1 MKVKKCDRCGAIY
14 EKNEKCK
21 TKATGNGIVS
31 TIATISERG
40 IPDEEYDL
48 CDECIEKLYDWLED
62 NEE

>member
-21 TKATGNGIVS
+21 TKETRDGIVS
-31 TIATISERG
+31 TTINEKG
-40 IPDEEYDL
+40 FIDEEYDL
-48 CDECIEKLYDWLED
+48 CDECIEKLYDWMKD

>member
-14 EKNEKCK
+14 EKNKKCK

-48 CDECIEKLYDWLED
+48 CDECIEKLYDWLKD
-62 NEE
+62 NGE

>member
-48 CDECIEKLYDWLED
+48 CDECIEKLYDWMKD
-62 NEE
+62 N

>member
-21 TKATGNGIVS
+21 KKKSGNGIVS
-31 TIATISERG
+31 AIATISERG
-40 IPDEEYDL
+40 LLDEEYDL
-48 CDECIEKLYDWLED
+48 CDECIEKLYDWLKD

>member
-21 TKATGNGIVS
+21 TKTTGNGIVS
-31 TIATISERG
+31 AIATISERG
-40 IPDEEYDL
+40 LLDEEYDL
-48 CDECIEKLYDWLED
+48 CDECIEKLYDWMKD

>member
-21 TKATGNGIVS
+21 TKEVGNGIVS

-48 CDECIEKLYDWLED
+48 CDECIEKLYDWLKD
-62 NEE
+62 NGE

>member
-21 TKATGNGIVS
+21 TKTIGNGIVS
-31 TIATISERG
+31 AIATISERG
-40 IPDEEYDL
+40 LLDEEYDL
-48 CDECIEKLYDWLED
+48 CDECIEKLYDGMKD

>member
-31 TIATISERG
+31 TIATISDRG

-48 CDECIEKLYDWLED
+48 CDECIEKLYDWMKD

>member
-21 TKATGNGIVS
+21 TKVTMGGIVS

-40 IPDEEYDL
+40 MLDEEYDL
-48 CDECIEKLYDWLED
+48 CDECIEKLYDWLKD
-62 NEE
+62 N

>member
-14 EKNEKCK
+14 EKNKKCK

-48 CDECIEKLYDWLED
+48 CDKCIEKLYDWMKD